1 VVLAAAFPPSAVG
14 LEGEAAGM
22 GQATAHGSVHL
33 EVDTWQFGKHERVAG
48 VAHFASASMTAVGVA
63 R

>member
-1 VVLAAAFPPSAVG
+1 
-14 LEGEAAGM
+14 M
-22 GQATAHGSVHL
+22 GQATAHGSVQL
-33 EVDTWQFGKHERVAG
+33 DVDMWQFGEHERVAG